1 MATERKSLLSKYH
14 DMLQEKLEGRRGE
27 FLYRGQEDADW
38 QLRSGA
44 VRRIF
49 PKENTIRLQ
58 ELIEKHKEDFD
69 FHEEI
74 LRYHEEDL
82 LEQAKLKG
90 WHREIGGRELKDL
103 ELLAKLQ
110 HYGAA
115 TCLLDFTTRFDI
127 ALWFACKKARGKEKD
142 GIVFIV
148 DIGIPPIPM
157 LWDLRRI
164 GSNDIG
170 CSISK
175 ILRFETR
182 KTESQ
187 NRLFDTLIQNKDS
200 PKFWYWHPET
210 LMGRMISQESRFL
223 FGLEDIP
230 DDGAEEILPKG
241 LCLFN
246 IQIQKEDKEM
256 LLIELKQHHGLSQE
270 SIVSDIQGFA
280 VANNHQASFQRKSAE
295 DYMEE
300 GMKNFHI
307 GKFPDAIK
315 NFDKMVGLNQEN
327 FEALL
332 FRAATKFFL
341 GLEKQLPQK
350 QTESELPY
358 AKYYEE
364 AIQDCN
370 EAIKQKPDS
379 AEAYSL
385 LYLLNFVLKKP
396 DEARTNLQTSWR
408 LYDQQG
414 NQKGKERAEEQLR
427 QLNDVEQ
434 SKGKPLKP

>member
-1 MATERKSLLSKYH
+1 MVIERKSLLSKYH
-14 DMLQEKLEGRRGE
+14 DILQEKLEGRRGE
-27 FLYRGQEDADW
+27 FLYRGQENADW
-38 QLRSGA
+38 YLRSGA

-49 PKENTIRLQ
+49 PGENTTKLQ

-74 LRYHEEDL
+74 LRYHEEKL
-82 LEQAKLKG
+82 LEQVKLRG
-90 WHREIGGRELKDL
+90 WHREIGGRKLKDL

-115 TCLLDFTTRFDI
+115 TCLLDFTTRFDV
-127 ALWFACKKARGKEKD
+127 ALWFACKKTQGQEKD
-142 GIVFIV
+142 GMVFIV
-148 DIGIPPIPM
+148 DIGIPPIPI
-157 LWDLRRI
+157 LWDLWRI
-164 GSNDIG
+164 GSNDID

-182 KTESQ
+182 KTR
-187 NRLFDTLIQNKDS
+187 NQNKDS

-210 LMGRMISQESRFL
+210 LMGRMLSQESRFL

-241 LCLFN
+241 LYLFN

-256 LLIELKQHHGLSQE
+256 LLMELKQHHGLSQE
-270 SIVSDIQGFA
+270 SIISDIQGFA
-280 VANNHQASFQRKSAE
+280 VANNYQASFQRKSAE

-315 NFDKMVGLNQEN
+315 NFDKMVEMDQEN

-332 FRAATKFFL
+332 FRATTKFFL

-358 AKYYEE
+358 AKYYQE

-370 EAIKQKPDS
+370 EVIKQKPDS

-385 LYLLNFVLKKP
+385 LYLLNFVLKKL